1 MVETYIKEI
10 EERLQKIQ
18 KENEENINQ
27 IIDIETS
34 TDYCV
39 GNRLV
44 AYGRLYKTI
53 FYSKSY
59 EEVIQK
65 LESLKKIDIFFDNDE
80 FYDNLIEIQNT
91 FIEDMKEGVDFDYNS
106 KENAL
111 STLEHEYIFDTI
123 LKCL

>member
-1 MVETYIKEI
+1 MIESYVKEI
-10 EERLQKIQ
+10 EQKLELIK

-27 IIDIETS
+27 IINIETS

-53 FYSKSY
+53 FYSKNY

-65 LESLKKIDIFFDNDE
+65 LESLKKIDIFDNDE

-91 FIEDMKEGVDFDYNS
+91 FIEDMKEGVGFDYNS

-111 STLEHEYIFDTI
+111 SILEHEYIFDTI